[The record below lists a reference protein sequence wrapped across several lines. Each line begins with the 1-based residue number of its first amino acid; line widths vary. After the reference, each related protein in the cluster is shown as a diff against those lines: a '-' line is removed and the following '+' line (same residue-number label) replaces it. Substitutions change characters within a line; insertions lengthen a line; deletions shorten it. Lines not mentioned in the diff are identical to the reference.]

1 MTSKRAIRLAVGIS
15 LAALF
20 LWLVFRQVSLNELAS
35 TLHEVNSAL
44 MLAALIAFF
53 LGYSCRIERWRL
65 MLKHERSNLNWAGC
79 AGPLMA
85 SVAANNVLPFRAG
98 DLLRAFAFNRRL
110 GITAATS
117 VTSLL
122 VERLLD
128 LLMIVVLLG
137 LALTY
142 FGTGS
147 SQLYLGVSGAFLIVG
162 AAVIS
167 FVLLF
172 PTAFAPMA
180 LALGRLVALAA
191 PHFGQKLLEQI
202 DKCFSALQQMAQGPT
217 MIRLVFWSALAWLFE
232 GFVFLF
238 AALAL
243 PAIQSPAAA
252 WMALP
257 IGTLATVIPSTPGYV
272 GTFDFFTVRAMTSFG
287 NTTPAATAYALL
299 VHALLWLPPTL
310 VGGVYLLLKP
320 INPQDQFA
328 PRSS

>member
-1 MTSKRAIRLAVGIS
+1 MTSKRAIRLAIGIS

-20 LWLVFRQVSLNELAS
+20 LWLVFRKVSLQELLNS
-35 TLHEVNSAL
+35 LHEVNFAL
-44 MLAALIAFF
+44 MAAALIAFF
-53 LGYSCRIERWRL
+53 IGYSCRIERWRL
-65 MLKHERSNLNWAGC
+65 MLTHERSDLDWVGC

-110 GITAATS
+110 GISAATS

-128 LLMIVVLLG
+128 LLMIVTLLG
-137 LALTY
+137 LAFTY

-147 SQLYLGVSGAFLIVG
+147 PQMYLGVGGAFLITG

-172 PTAFAPMA
+172 PNLFAPMA
-180 LALGRLVALAA
+180 LALGRLVALVE
-191 PHFGQKLLEQI
+191 PQIGQKLLQQI
-202 DKCFSALQQMAQGPT
+202 DKCFSALQQMARGPT
-217 MIRLVFWSALAWLFE
+217 MIRLVFWSALAWICE
-232 GFVFLF
+232 GLVFWF
-238 AALAL
+238 TAMAL
-243 PAIQSPAAA
+243 PSIQSPAAA

-310 VGGVYLLLKP
+310 VGGVYLMLQP
-320 INPQDQFA
+320 VNPPEKLA
-328 PRSS
+328 PNR